1 MQVADCTA
9 GERSGRR
16 TRDGAR
22 PARARSQPATLGSRS
37 TTAPTLSAE
46 AGQFLQR
53 RLSVPSRL
61 LGEPGPDPAQL
72 QALVELAVR
81 VPDHGR
87 LTPWRFVR
95 VAGAA
100 RQALGERLVAIA
112 LTRDPHADAA
122 SLDKDRNRFSH
133 APVVL
138 AVVASIVRGHKV
150 PEQEQLLS
158 AGLAAY
164 NLLLGA
170 QALGF
175 GAQWL
180 TGWAAYDAAV
190 GALFGLAANES
201 IVAFVHI
208 GTPAGPPGE
217 RPRPQASTLLSDLK
231 LPTT

>member
-1 MQVADCTA
+1 M
-9 GERSGRR
+9 
-16 TRDGAR
+16 
-22 PARARSQPATLGSRS
+22 S
-37 TTAPTLSAE
+37 TE
-46 AGQFLQR
+46 AWEFLQR
-53 RLSVPSRL
+53 RLSVASRL
-61 LGEPGPDPAQL
+61 LSEPGPDPVQL
-72 QALVELAVR
+72 QALLELAVR

-95 VAGAA
+95 VAGAV

-112 LTRDPHADAA
+112 LTRDPQADAA
-122 SLDKDRNRFSH
+122 TLDKDRQRFTH
-133 APVVL
+133 APLVL

-150 PEQEQLLS
+150 PEREQLLS

-190 GALFGLAANES
+190 GALFGLAPNES

-208 GTPAGPPGE
+208 GTPRESAAE
-217 RPRPQASTLLSDLK
+217 RARPAAASLLSDLS
-231 LPTT
+231 LPGS